1 MYVFNNNNY
10 CFSINYVGTCKVAR
24 VVNVYLPRG
33 KKLPSIKVKKIKFYL
48 YWFQLI
54 WKLNIILEMFYTEFI
69 IQTVKDNY
77 KKNI

>member
-33 KKLPSIKVKKIKFYL
+33 KKLPSIKVKKNKIL
-48 YWFQLI
+48 LI
-54 WKLNIILEMFYTEFI
+54 LISVNMKS
-69 IQTVKDNY
+69 
-77 KKNI
+77 